1 MMKTVIDIL
10 ENTVKR
16 VPNNIFLMEKNSQIT
31 YSEFWRLTQKKAS
44 FLKDRSQMYRPVALL
59 MDKSI
64 ELVSWMMA
72 CAYCGAC

>member
-16 VPNNIFLMEKNSQIT
+16 VPDNIFLMEKSSQIT

-59 MDKSI
+59 SP
-64 ELVSWMMA
+64 LSWFL
-72 CAYCGAC
+72 G